1 MTADSRRTGSS
12 KGDKPRSSS
21 NESKQL
27 TARQIARRMV
37 GTGSLAGV
45 FLLTSLAIGV
55 VGYHVLG
62 GLHWLDALVN
72 ASMILG
78 GMGPVDPI
86 TKDSGKW
93 FESIYALYSGVV
105 LLGSAGVFFSP
116 LIHRFL
122 HRLHLDTEGGGD

>member
-1 MTADSRRTGSS
+1 MTDS
-12 KGDKPRSSS
+12 KRSAGTVKAKTKVAS
-21 NESKQL
+21 NSE
-27 TARQIARRMV
+27 IARRMV
-37 GTGSLAGV
+37 GTGFLAGG
-45 FLLTSLAIGV
+45 LLLGSLGIGV
-55 VGYHVLG
+55 LGYHVLG

-86 TKDSGKW
+86 TRDAGKW
-93 FESIYALYSGVV
+93 FESIYALYSGII

-122 HRLHLDTEGGGD
+122 HSLHLDTLDQDGG